1 MKPGVHYGMSNDDYH
16 ADEAIGSTTVKA
28 ISVSPANH
36 FFNKFT
42 GSKSAHIGSA
52 IHAALLEPD
61 VYQYRYAKREE
72 ITSRASKE
80 YKELTKQFPADFI
93 LIGSE
98 VDTVQRMYESSRLN
112 DDFMDYMNTKG
123 NSEVSMFAECPETG
137 LMLKCRFDRL
147 SDTLSYPLDVK
158 SCRDA
163 SERGFSNAFGQ
174 YKYHIQAAFYL
185 YVLKLTTG
193 IEYNQFAFFAIENSP
208 PYRNCMYYIGEESL
222 ELGYREMFAALDKL
236 VACKEND
243 ALKYEGIVL
252 PSNEINVPAYLL
264 DNEYDDEVIL

>member
-1 MKPGVHYGMSNDDYH
+1 MKPGIYYGMPNADYH
-16 ADEAIGSTTVKA
+16 ANEAIGSTTVKA

-36 FFNKFT
+36 YFNKFT

-52 IHAALLEPD
+52 IHAALLEPELFRSDYLLMPD
-61 VYQYRYAKREE
+61 V
-72 ITSRASKE
+72 TSRSSKE
-80 YKELTKQFPADFI
+80 YKSASECKNPEYI
-93 LIGSE
+93 LVGSE
-98 VDTVQRMYESSRLN
+98 VDTVNRMFDSSRLN
-112 DDFMDYMNTKG
+112 EDFMDYMNTKG
-123 NSEVSMFAECPETG
+123 CSEVSMFAECPETG

-147 SDTLSYPLDVK
+147 SDTLTYPLDVK

-174 YKYHIQAAFYL
+174 FKYHIQAAFYL
-185 YVLKLTTG
+185 YVLKLATG

-222 ELGYREMFAALDKL
+222 ELGYREMFAALHKL
-236 VACKEND
+236 VACRENES
-243 ALKYEGIVL
+243 LKYEGIVL

>member
-1 MKPGVHYGMSNDDYH
+1 MKSGIYYGMPNEDYH
-16 ADEAIGSTTVKA
+16 ADEAIGSTSVKA
-28 ISVSPANH
+28 ISVSPANL

-52 IHAALLEPD
+52 IHAALLEPNLFRND
-61 VYQYRYAKREE
+61 YLLMPEV
-72 ITSRASKE
+72 TSRSSKE
-80 YKELTKQFPADFI
+80 YKAAAECTNPEYI
-93 LIGSE
+93 LVGSE
-98 VDTVQRMYESSRLN
+98 VETVNRMFESSRLN
-112 DDFMDYMNTKG
+112 EDFMDYMNTKG

-147 SDTLSYPLDVK
+147 SDTLAYPLDVK

-185 YVLKLTTG
+185 YVLKLATG

-208 PYRNCMYYIGEESL
+208 PHRNCMYYIGDESL

-243 ALKYEGIVL
+243 ELKYEGIVL

-264 DNEYDDEVIL
+264 DDEYDDEVII

>member
-1 MKPGVHYGMSNDDYH
+1 MKPGVYYGMSNEEYH

-28 ISVSPANH
+28 ISISPANH

-61 VYQYRYAKREE
+61 KYKEFYSLNQH
-72 ITSRASKE
+72 ISSRNSIE
-80 YKELTKQFPADFI
+80 YKKLAATIPTELI
-93 LIGSE
+93 LVGNE
-98 VDTVQRMYESSRLN
+98 VETVQRMYESSRLN

-123 NSEVSMFAECPETG
+123 FSEVSMFAECPETG

-185 YVLKLTTG
+185 YVLKLATG

-208 PYRNCMYYIGEESL
+208 PYRNCVYYIGEESL

-236 VACKEND
+236 VACKED
-243 ALKYEGIVL
+243 ESMKYEGIVL

>member
-1 MKPGVHYGMSNDDYH
+1 MKPGVYYGMSNEDYH

-61 VYQYRYAKREE
+61 LYDKQYTLRQD
-72 ITSRASKE
+72 ISSRNSKE
-80 YKELTKQFPADFI
+80 YKELASKLAPEYI

-98 VDTVQRMYESSRLN
+98 VDTVSRMAWSSRMN

-147 SDTLSYPLDVK
+147 SDTLAYPLDVK
-158 SCRDA
+158 SCKDA

-185 YVLKLTTG
+185 YVLKLATG

-222 ELGYREMFAALDKL
+222 ELGYREMFTALDKL
-236 VACKEND
+236 VACKENESM
-243 ALKYEGIVL
+243 KYEGIVL

>member
-1 MKPGVHYGMSNDDYH
+1 MKPGVYYGMSNEAYH

-36 FFNKFT
+36 YFNKFT
-42 GSKSAHIGSA
+42 GSKSSHIGSA
-52 IHAALLEPD
+52 IHAALLEPYLYD
-61 VYQYRYAKREE
+61 EQYTLRQD
-72 ITSRASKE
+72 ISSRNSKE
-80 YKELTKQFPADFI
+80 YKELASKLAPEYI

-98 VDTVQRMYESSRLN
+98 VDTVSWMVWSSQMN

-123 NSEVSMFAECPETG
+123 SSEVSMFAECPETG

-147 SDTLSYPLDVK
+147 SDTLAYPLDVK

-185 YVLKLTTG
+185 YVLKLATG

-222 ELGYREMFAALDKL
+222 ELGYREMYAALDKL
-236 VACKEND
+236 VACKENES
-243 ALKYEGIVL
+243 LKYEGIVL

>member
-1 MKPGVHYGMSNDDYH
+1 MKPGVYYGMPNKDYH

-61 VYQYRYAKREE
+61 EFFKYQMLQHVS
-72 ITSRASKE
+72 SRSSKE
-80 YKELTKQFPADFI
+80 YKDALKDTSAEYI
-93 LIGSE
+93 LVGSE
-98 VDTVQRMYESSRLN
+98 VETVNRMYESSRLN
-112 DDFMDYMNTKG
+112 DDFMGYMNTKG

-147 SDTLSYPLDVK
+147 SDILSYPLDVK

-185 YVLKLTTG
+185 YVLKLATG

-222 ELGYREMFAALDKL
+222 ELGYREMFAALGKL

-243 ALKYEGIVL
+243 EMKYEGIVL

>member
-1 MKPGVHYGMSNDDYH
+1 MKPGVYYGMSNEDYH

-36 FFNKFT
+36 FFKKFT

-61 VYQYRYAKREE
+61 IFRYRYAKRGE

-80 YKELTKQFPADFI
+80 YKEVVKQFPADFI

-112 DDFMDYMNTKG
+112 DDFMDYMNTNG
-123 NSEVSMFAECPETG
+123 CSEVSMFAECPETG

-163 SERGFSNAFGQ
+163 SEHGFSNAFGQ
-174 YKYHIQAAFYL
+174 YKYHI
-185 YVLKLTTG
+185 
-193 IEYNQFAFFAIENSP
+193 
-208 PYRNCMYYIGEESL
+208 
-222 ELGYREMFAALDKL
+222 L
-236 VACKEND
+236 VNH
-243 ALKYEGIVL
+243 L
-252 PSNEINVPAYLL
+252 S
-264 DNEYDDEVIL
+264 